1 MRLRFDV
8 EASAFTHLKHQFP
21 PGTMKT
27 LIVSCH
33 DQATHAIVPLDPK
46 TNKFPVDLDLKGELR
61 DTLKFHFFADGDVLM
76 CAGHAPL
83 RGLLNTLAAKDQSSP
98 YVVKC
103 QHNFCM
109 DSVVAQVRT
118 ADAAAAQEALQ
129 EFIRSPPARSA
140 LHDSRRAALL
150 LKQLSDRTEL
160 QLHLTTAVRPDN
172 GSPLFANPFTWHGMD
187 GQATTHMHLQSDM
200 EPTEEALGLLLNSGI
215 TAYFLNDTLHYKGL
229 TPKEALALD
238 DTDLAEFAAAVCATP
253 QRSILTSPYFPDVA
267 PDLDEFTHTRVK
279 LRPSEHFKRMLSEP
293 FNLKAGHLTHD
304 DCDGS
309 AANLHAV
316 ARSMEH
322 MHALHAAGKLV
333 EAQLFPPELHQYD
346 GDEEYRKD
354 VLALG
359 LKIGERLHDGRMS
372 SKLVF
377 MSMRGQAAGDGGHS
391 VGGHVAH
398 SIQVQLAAPAEGDGR
413 RASGDGATIRTCLN
427 EGTNFFQSHLR
438 NDRVIRL
445 KLKDDATNTVQTHTF
460 SLCHLANVITQ
471 HLLERSPNTRQCM
484 HLSHLSPYPEYLNVF
499 CHGDQQLGTAE
510 VPQTSAPAPPPAP
523 SAAASGAQHVGTE
536 AGGIRLDPEVE
547 QKDQENQ
554 QFRVAFGLP
563 ASDLDNPSVRV
574 DIQPIVSI
582 PSASSGDR
590 DFLLRHL
597 KDRAS
602 EIHPPLV
609 SMDKLR
615 TFLRDNWSPTTRVQ
629 GLDALR
635 GHARMS
641 CVVSEAFKDPAER
654 EQALRRARFTADA
667 FNAEHGG
674 RIGVM
679 TTYLSTDA
687 VLTCAHLIVDD
698 PKCVTESVRMALMFE
713 AKGCGEG
720 AAAVG
725 GGDGEDGEDGE
736 KEE

>member
-1 MRLRFDV
+1 MRLKFDV
-8 EASAFTHLKHQFP
+8 EASAFTRLKHQFP
-21 PGTMKT
+21 PSALQT
-27 LIVSCH
+27 LIVTCH
-33 DQATHAIVPLDPK
+33 DQSTHAIVPLDPK
-46 TNKFPVDLDLKGELR
+46 TNKFPVDFDLKGELR
-61 DTLKFHFFADGDVLM
+61 DTLKFHFFCDGDVLM
-76 CAGHAPL
+76 SAGHTPL
-83 RGLLNTLAAKDQSSP
+83 RSLLNSLAADESSARP
-98 YVVKC
+98 HVVKC
-103 QHNFCM
+103 EQNFCRN
-109 DSVVAQVRT
+109 SVTAQIRGTDKALAT
-118 ADAAAAQEALQ
+118 AAL
-129 EFIRSPPARSA
+129 EEYKRSPPKRSA
-140 LHDSRRAALL
+140 LHDSKRAATL

-215 TAYFLNDTLHYKGL
+215 TTYFLNDTLHYKGL

-253 QRSILTSPYFPDVA
+253 QRSILTAPYFPDAA
-267 PDLDEFTHTRVK
+267 PELDELTHTRVR
-279 LRPSEHFKRMLSEP
+279 LQPSEHFKRMLSEP

-316 ARSMEH
+316 ARAMEH
-322 MHALHAAGKLV
+322 MHALHEGGKLD
-333 EAQLFPPELHQYD
+333 EAALFPSELHQYD

-359 LKIGERLHDGRMS
+359 LKIGERLRSGQLS

-398 SIQVQLAAPAEGDGR
+398 SIQLKGDG
-413 RASGDGATIRTCLN
+413 TVRTCLN

-445 KLKDDATNTVQTHTF
+445 QLKDDATNTVQTHTF

-510 VPQTSAPAPPPAP
+510 PVS
-523 SAAASGAQHVGTE
+523 SESKVGAAADGSGISLNT
-536 AGGIRLDPEVE
+536 EVE
-547 QKDQENQ
+547 QKGQEGQ
-554 QFRVAFGLP
+554 QEFRVAFGLP

-574 DIQPIVSI
+574 DIQPIQSI
-582 PSASSGDR
+582 PSATSGDR
-590 DFLLRHL
+590 EFLLRHL
-597 KDRAS
+597 KDRAE

-615 TFLRDNWSPTTRVQ
+615 TFLRENWSPTTRVQ
-629 GLDALR
+629 GLDTLK
-635 GHARMS
+635 GHARMT

-654 EQALRRARFTADA
+654 EQAFRRARFTADS

-674 RIGVM
+674 RLGVM
-679 TTYLSTDA
+679 TAYLSTDA

-698 PKCVTESVRMALMFE
+698 PKCVTESVRLALMFE
-713 AKGCGEG
+713 AGDC
-720 AAAVG
+720 AAAGAG
-725 GGDGEDGEDGE
+725 GGVGVE
-736 KEE
+736 